1 MIKGITY
8 PKSRIHV
15 EATMEGQSIEEM
27 LRAAV
32 SGKEPIKANAKL
44 AYTER
49 KDGVLAQ
56 YDIRT
61 DRFEL
66 ALQATSKVAASQAA
80 ARHFQDFPEQYQKN
94 EDGTFKFDTNGNPI
108 LIGEC

>member
-1 MIKGITY
+1 MKRGIII

-15 EATMEGQSIEEM
+15 EPDMEGQSIEEM
-27 LRAAV
+27 LRQATQ
-32 SGKEPIKANAKL
+32 GGEPIKANARI

-49 KDGVLAQ
+49 KEGVLAQ

-66 ALQATSKVAASQAA
+66 ALLATSKVAASEAA
-80 ARHFQDFPEQYQKN
+80 SRHFQDFPEQYEQN
-94 EDGTFKFDTNGNPI
+94 EDGTFKFDEAGKPI
-108 LIGEC
+108 LKK